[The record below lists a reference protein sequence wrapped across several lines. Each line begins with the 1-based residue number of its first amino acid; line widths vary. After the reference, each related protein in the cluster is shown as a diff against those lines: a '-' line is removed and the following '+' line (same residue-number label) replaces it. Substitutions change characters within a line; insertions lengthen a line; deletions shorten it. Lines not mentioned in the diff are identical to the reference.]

1 MANNG
6 LLPAD
11 GNSTPMQGIGQQ
23 GGVQPLS
30 TNAAALTANTVYL
43 FKWGPSANQQV
54 NHLMIQN
61 NATVSVNFELDNEVS
76 AGSAVILPGQT
87 LFLDIQTI
95 VLHLLANGTPNVNG
109 STAGNIVVRG
119 WL

>member
-6 LLPAD
+6 IMPWD
-11 GNSTPMQGIGQQ
+11 SNNVPMQGIGQQ
-23 GGVQPLS
+23 GGVQPLN

-61 NATVSVNFELDNEVS
+61 NSTVNVNFELDNEVTV
-76 AGSAVILPGQT
+76 GSAVIQPGQT
-87 LFLDIQTI
+87 VFLDIQTI
-95 VLHLLANGTPNVNG
+95 VLHLLSSGTPNVNG